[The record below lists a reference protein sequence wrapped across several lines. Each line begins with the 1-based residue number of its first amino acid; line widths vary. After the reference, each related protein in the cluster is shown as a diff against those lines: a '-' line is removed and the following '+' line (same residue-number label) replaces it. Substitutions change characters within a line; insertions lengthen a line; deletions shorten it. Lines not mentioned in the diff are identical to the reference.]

1 MKYHRNSFALCCWLL
16 KSIVIFILFYLPHP
30 RYVKV
35 PGPEMELAP
44 QQWSE
49 TQQWNCWILNQMSH
63 GNFTFFFPQIL
74 HIKLLAGKCAD
85 IKANKKKIW
94 CKAKEQEKKGIKI
107 SILLG
112 KYQVIFTLNIYTE
125 YFWNYSGLI
134 YFFAALILLW
144 EVVTQKTKI
153 IFTTSV

>member
-30 RYVKV
+30 RYEKV

-94 CKAKEQEKKGIKI
+94 CKAKEQEKKRNKNFHSSWEI
-107 SILLG
+107 SSD
-112 KYQVIFTLNIYTE
+112 FYTE
-125 YFWNYSGLI
+125 YLHWIFLKLQWINI
-134 YFFAALILLW
+134 FFCSIDSPMGSCNS
-144 EVVTQKTKI
+144 KN
-153 IFTTSV
+153 